1 MSDTLTVI
9 VPAVPVR
16 ALSPNASRKQHW
28 GTAHREREALRAA
41 THLATRNTLN
51 AQNGQRPGPPY
62 RVTVRV
68 EWGKGGRRMDDD
80 NIIAALKAARDV
92 VATYLGHDDAEWTY
106 TGVTQGRDPDGLGRT
121 IFTIEGKR

>member
-62 RVTVRV
+62 GARAGD
-68 EWGKGGRRMDDD
+68 EWMTTTSSPRSRRRGMSLPPISDTTMPSGPTP
-80 NIIAALKAARDV
+80 A
-92 VATYLGHDDAEWTY
+92 
-106 TGVTQGRDPDGLGRT
+106 
-121 IFTIEGKR
+121 

>member
-51 AQNGQRPGPPY
+51 AQ
-62 RVTVRV
+62 
-68 EWGKGGRRMDDD
+68 
-80 NIIAALKAARDV
+80 I
-92 VATYLGHDDAEWTY
+92 GHDDAEWTY
-106 TGVTQGRDPDGLGRT
+106 TGVTQGRDPEGLGRT
-121 IFTIEGKR
+121 IFTIQGQ